1 MIMKARI
8 IKKLSKKLA
17 ALLLKEYDRAWVNA
31 DVMEQSWEQG
41 SRVSGCFN
49 IGGECDY
56 WGEGTD
62 HYTVLYD
69 FKHNFLQWQG
79 LWGVYGEGERFED
92 MPKPAPYRLT
102 GQKLI
107 MLARLIK

>member
-1 MIMKARI
+1 MKARI
-8 IKKLSKKLA
+8 IKKLSKKLS
-17 ALLLKEYDRAWVNA
+17 LILPKEYKASWVDNS
-31 DVMEQSWEQG
+31 VMEESWEQG
-41 SRVSGCFN
+41 SMVSNCTM
-49 IGGECDY
+49 IGGGLDY

-69 FKHNFLQWQG
+69 FRWHFLQWQG
-79 LWGVYGEGERFED
+79 LWGVYGEYEEFED

-107 MLARLIK
+107 ELARLI